1 MIIATL
7 AKDIILKELFYSKD
21 IIMNPLG
28 VIYTAG
34 DTLFVV
40 KDFSDLIQRH
50 IATKGLWEPELIKL
64 LKYISTQITKNIG
77 KCHLVNVGAHIGSV
91 CVPSAKHFSRIT
103 AFEPV
108 KSNFDHLN
116 LHKNLNSV
124 NHMIT
129 HNLALSD
136 SICDSKIVFNP
147 HNTGGCHVV
156 SDYEVANSIR
166 HAQNHIKDTVQ
177 CVSMDSIEFED
188 SIEILLVDI
197 EGHEERFIKGA
208 EQTIKTYKPVIII
221 ELWTDEKRQ
230 HENMKTTQYE
240 MIQKI
245 TSFGYNIVKQSGIDT
260 FIFLNPSHFHCT

>member
-1 MIIATL
+1 MT
-7 AKDIILKELFYSKD
+7 
-21 IIMNPLG
+21 PLG
-28 VIYTAG
+28 VIYTTG

-50 IATKGLWEPELIKL
+50 IATKGLWEPDLVNL
-64 LKYISTQITKNIG
+64 LKSISTQITKNIG

-91 CVPSAKHFSRIT
+91 CVASAKHFSRIT

-116 LHKNLNSV
+116 LHKNLNNV
-124 NHMIT
+124 NHMTT

-136 SICDSKIVFNP
+136 SNCESKIVFNP
-147 HNTGGCHVV
+147 QNTGGCHVV

-177 CVSMDSIEFED
+177 CVPMDSIKFDD

-208 EQTIKTYKPVIII
+208 EQTIKKYKPVIII

-230 HENMKTTQYE
+230 HENMKTTQSE

-245 TSFGYNIVKQSGIDT
+245 TSLGYTTVKQMGIDT
-260 FIFLNPSHFHCT
+260 FIFINQ

>member
-1 MIIATL
+1 
-7 AKDIILKELFYSKD
+7 
-21 IIMNPLG
+21 MNPLG
-28 VIYTAG
+28 VIYKVG
-34 DTLFVV
+34 DDTLFVV

-50 IATKGLWEPELIKL
+50 IATKGLWEPDLVNL
-64 LKYISTQITKNIG
+64 LKSISTQITKSIG

-91 CVPSAKHFSRIT
+91 CVASAKHFSRIT

-124 NHMIT
+124 NHMTT

-136 SICDSKIVFNP
+136 SNCESKIVFNP
-147 HNTGGCHVV
+147 QNTGGCHVV

-166 HAQNHIKDTVQ
+166 HAQNHIEDMVQ
-177 CVSMDSIEFED
+177 CVSMDSIEFD

-208 EQTIKTYKPVIII
+208 EQTIRKYKPVIII

-230 HENMKTTQYE
+230 HENMKTTQSE

-245 TSFGYNIVKQSGIDT
+245 TSLGYTTVKQMGIDT
-260 FIFLNPSHFHCT
+260 FIFINQ